1 MIEPDGAR
9 AARVAVAWA
18 DAEGWNPGL
27 DDAERFQAADPG
39 AFLFSER
46 DGEVVA
52 TVSCALYGDGYAF
65 VGFYIVRSDLRG
77 RGIGSPL
84 FERALDRAGDRVVG
98 LDGVLAQQASYERRG
113 FVLAHRNVRWRTT
126 GGGARP
132 AGLVELSSVP
142 VEQLLA
148 YDTAVFG
155 CERER
160 FLRAWIDRPTGH
172 ALACIDGGRLSG
184 YGVLRPC
191 RTGMK
196 VGPLFA
202 DDRDVADALLSGLL
216 AAAGPGA
223 EVFVDMPA
231 ANPRTAELR
240 EGRAFEPSF
249 ETVRMYLN
257 GRPPEDV
264 RRVFGVTTFEFG

>member
-1 MIEPDGAR
+1 MIEPDAGH
-9 AARVAVAWA
+9 AAQVAVAWA

-27 DDAERFQAADPG
+27 DDAERFLAADPG
-39 AFLFSER
+39 AFLWAER
-46 DGEVVA
+46 EGQIVA
-52 TVSCALYGDGYAF
+52 TVSCALYGGSYAF
-65 VGFYIVRSDLRG
+65 VGFYIVRSELRG
-77 RGIGSPL
+77 GGIGSPL

-132 AGLVELSSVP
+132 EGLVELSEVP

-148 YDTAVFG
+148 FDSAVFG

-160 FLRAWIDRPTGH
+160 FLRAWIDRPAGH
-172 ALACIDGGRLSG
+172 ALAYVDGGKLTG
-184 YGVLRPC
+184 YGVVRPC

-202 DDRDVADALLSGLL
+202 DERDVADRLLTGLL
-216 AAAGPGA
+216 AAAGPDA
-223 EVFVDMPA
+223 EVFIDMPA
-231 ANPRTAELR
+231 ANSRAGGLR
-240 EGRAFEPSF
+240 EGRVFEPSF